1 MNLLPFLVSGLGIG
15 AVYALSGVGLTVLFK
30 ASATINLAFGAL
42 GAIAA
47 HLMWSAGQQGVPQW
61 LALLIGVAA
70 SSLIAVFYGFFIS
83 PLLRERDS
91 VVRSVATLGLAL
103 ILLGIMGLVWGEIPR
118 RLSLFTDGFSIALLG
133 AKLNGTRI
141 AALAITFLGI
151 AGIGLFLELT
161 RLGLAMRA
169 VANDSRLSEILGVAT
184 RKVDTVA
191 WLLSGAFAGL
201 AGIFL
206 ANIVRLQPTF
216 LTFLVI
222 PAVAAAI
229 VGRLTSLPASALGG
243 LAIGLLEAVLSA
255 FPDIAPYR
263 SATPYVVAV
272 LFVAFS
278 PPALLAQASA

>member
-30 ASATINLAFGAL
+30 ASGTINFAFGAL
-42 GAIAA
+42 GALAA
-47 HLMWSAGQQGVPQW
+47 HLMWSLVQYGVPQGVS
-61 LALLIGVAA
+61 LLIGVAA
-70 SSLIAVFYGFFIS
+70 AAGIAFLYGFMIA

-103 ILLGIMGLVWGEIPR
+103 ILLGVMGLVWGEVPR
-118 RLSLFTDGFSIALLG
+118 RLTLLTDSFSISLLG
-133 AKLNGTRI
+133 ARLNGTRI
-141 AALAITFLGI
+141 AALAVIALGI
-151 AGIGLFLELT
+151 ASIGLFLGLT

-169 VANDSRLSEILGVAT
+169 VANDSKLSEVLGVAT
-184 RKVDTVA
+184 RKVDAVA
-191 WLLSGAFAGL
+191 WVMSGTFAGL

-222 PAVAAAI
+222 PAVAASI
-229 VGRLTSLPASALGG
+229 VGRLTSLPGAAMGG

-255 FPDIAPYR
+255 FPEIAPYR
-263 SATPYVVAV
+263 SVTPYVTAV
-272 LFVAFS
+272 LFVALSS
-278 PPALLAQASA
+278 PSTLAEAGL